1 MTCLNRSS
9 DKLSKI
15 SEFGHAGP
23 LLKAPAVVLVV
34 HVGSYLNL
42 LKVADVS
49 SAMIFAGPDHAI
61 HSVVDFHILT
71 LRFLVLSAE
80 RRKSIRMRVKIRVI
94 AGAL

>member
-15 SEFGHAGP
+15 SELGYAWP
-23 LLKAPAVVLVV
+23 LLEAPAIMLVV

-49 SAMIFAGPDHAI
+49 AAMIFASPDNTI

-80 RRKSIRMRVKIRVI
+80 RRKSIPKKVKIR
-94 AGAL
+94 ASQEL